1 MSVRRLCQSSTT
13 MVPAQRTLAYPLLH
27 PESQRAIPLA
37 LDLSEFRVEFP
48 SESEFVEFKR
58 GTSQEQLQ
66 STAVA
71 LSNANGGVI
80 LIGVR
85 DDGSIAARALDA
97 GTQDDIHRAM
107 QAARD
112 VGRYALFQLDVEGKP
127 ICVVAVARR
136 REGFAQTSGG
146 VVRVRRGTRDDP
158 LFGAELVRFANER
171 TNTRYETTA
180 VDIPLADVSPEL
192 RREIARAL
200 GLSRATAERLAA
212 ADLVDGDRLTVAGAL
227 YLLADPAPAL
237 GKVYAE
243 VLRYPDAQTVDY
255 DRRDE
260 IRGPLH
266 HVLQQTVS
274 RIADELG
281 TELVVLGT
289 RRYELPR
296 LPEVVVR
303 EAIANALAHRSYEAT
318 GTPVRIELRPSMA
331 VVRSPGGLPEPVTV
345 ANMRET
351 NASRNAAVI
360 RVLRRLGL
368 AEDVGRGVDVMQDTM
383 AAEMLDPP
391 RFHDHGHEVV
401 VELPIRSAV
410 APQER
415 AWIHELE
422 RRGDLRGSERIVLVH
437 AARGDTLT
445 NKRVRELVG
454 ADAREAR
461 DVLHRLR
468 DQGFLEQQGQRGGA
482 TYRLGGSL
490 HPPAGL
496 RLKPAE
502 LADLVLQLA
511 NGGPITNSDVR
522 AATGLDRAEALALL
536 TRLLNEGLLV
546 RTGERRGAKYSRSR
560 LHA

>member
-1 MSVRRLCQSSTT
+1 MS
-13 MVPAQRTLAYPLLH
+13 PASRSLAYPLFH
-27 PESQRAIPLA
+27 PESRRPIPLA
-37 LDLSEFRVEFP
+37 LSLADFRAAFP
-48 SESEFVEFKR
+48 GESEFVEFKR
-58 GTSQEQLQ
+58 GTSQEELQ

-71 LSNANGGVI
+71 FSNADGGVI

-112 VGRYALFQLDVEGKP
+112 VGRYALFQLDVDGKP
-127 ICVVAVARR
+127 VCVVAVARR

-158 LFGAELVRFANER
+158 LFGGELVRFANER
-171 TNTRYETTA
+171 SITRYETTS
-180 VDIPLADVSPEL
+180 VDTPLADASPQL
-192 RREIARAL
+192 RREIGRAL
-200 GLSRATAERLAA
+200 GLSRSTGERLAA
-212 ADLVDGDRLTVAGAL
+212 ADLADGDRLTVAGAL
-227 YLLADPAPAL
+227 YLLADPAATL
-237 GKVYAE
+237 GKVYVE
-243 VLRYPDAQTVDY
+243 VLRYPDDKTVDY

-266 HVLQQTVS
+266 HVLQRTVS

-303 EAIANALAHRSYEAT
+303 EAVANALAHRSYEAA
-318 GTPVRIELRPSMA
+318 GAPVRVELRPSMA

-345 ANMRET
+345 ENMRET

-391 RFHDHGHEVV
+391 RFQDHGHEVV

-415 AWIHELE
+415 AWVHELE

-445 NKRVRELVG
+445 NRRVRELIAV
-454 ADAREAR
+454 DAHGAR

-482 TYRLGGSL
+482 SYRLSGSL
-490 HPPAGL
+490 RPPAGL
-496 RLKPAE
+496 RLSTSE
-502 LADLVLQLA
+502 LADLVLETAQQ
-511 NGGPITNSDVR
+511 GSITNSDVR

-536 TRLLNEGLLV
+536 TRLVEEGRLI
-546 RTGERRGAKYSRSR
+546 RTGERRGAKYSRPERSADRRVSR
-560 LHA
+560 RTSSA